1 MKVNKRKLFI
11 FISTVLLLVFVFS
24 SVLITKANNVI
35 VFEDVKN
42 CKSVVVNN
50 NMFIS
55 SIKENSITLQG
66 VSDNSLNYNF
76 TLNNTPDCVQYS
88 DTGFCAVEIV
98 DNAEDKTICNINIG
112 SIDDD
117 YMKFRNFIF
126 PFDFDKTD
134 IAIDNNLNTY
144 TANCTVSNEI
154 YVFSKHGDLTAK
166 ITADEVVNQLLYFKG
181 QVLAFCESNV
191 YAIEGTSLKPLFI
204 RDIINTPVTI
214 TGVNSICD
222 NNGELFLSDNNMLTL
237 IADFNSNCLCF
248 KAENYILAVSG
259 NEIYGN
265 DINNPNITASY
276 SLSITPDFV
285 YYAEPYIYAGGYSG
299 DNYVIEK
306 LQVNQLNINEIQDTT
321 AETKEPT
328 QTATVE
334 TLLTT
339 EPTDF
344 TETTEVTEPTD
355 ATEATDVTEPT
366 GTTENTQSTEST
378 TVSNTLTYSS
388 DVYEIIQQNHIIAN
402 VVSKTTVT
410 QFKKN
415 INCNGDIT
423 ILNKNYTKRT
433 SGYIGTGMKA
443 IFSLGDENVEYTIS
457 VKGDLTGEGNVN
469 TIDIDKMFD
478 FRMELDTP
486 TLAQVYAVDFNN
498 NGTLTNV
505 DLLLHERLRLALK
518 NSKS

>member
-1 MKVNKRKLFI
+1 MKMNKRKIFI
-11 FISTVLLLVFVFS
+11 LISTVLLLLFIFS

-42 CKSVVVNN
+42 CKRVVVNN
-50 NMFIS
+50 NILLS
-55 SIKENSITLQG
+55 SFKENFITLQG

-88 DTGFCAVEIV
+88 DTGFCAVEII

-112 SIDDD
+112 NINDD

-134 IAIDNNLNTY
+134 IAIDNNLNIY

-154 YVFSKHGDLTAK
+154 FVFSKHGDLTAK
-166 ITADEVVNQLLYFKG
+166 ITADEAVNQLLYFKG

-191 YAIEGTSLKPLFI
+191 YAINGTSLDPLYI
-204 RDIINTPVTI
+204 RDTINTPVTI
-214 TGVNSICD
+214 TGIDSICD
-222 NNGELFLSDNNMLTL
+222 NNGKLFVSDNNMLTM

-248 KAENYILAVSG
+248 NAENYILAVSG

-265 DINNPNITASY
+265 DIYNPNISASY

-285 YYAEPYIYAGGYSG
+285 YYSEPYIYAGGYSG

-321 AETKEPT
+321 AVTTEPI
-328 QTATVE
+328 QTTTVE
-334 TLLTT
+334 TSLTT
-339 EPTDF
+339 EPTEF

-355 ATEATDVTEPT
+355 FTESTDVTEPT
-366 GTTENTQSTEST
+366 EPTTIP
-378 TVSNTLTYSS
+378 NTLTYSS
-388 DVYEIIQQNHIIAN
+388 DIYEIIQQNHIITN

-415 INCNGDIT
+415 VNCNGDII
-423 ILNKNYTKRT
+423 ILNKNNTERT

-443 IFSLGDENVEYTIS
+443 VFSFGNEKVEYTIS
-457 VKGDLTGEGNVN
+457 VKGDITGEGNVN

-486 TLAQVYAVDFNN
+486 TLAQIYAVDFNN